1 MMRVYQTAKR
11 ELPFIHCEFNFD
23 RKRA

>member
-1 MMRVYQTAKR
+1 MRVYQTAKR